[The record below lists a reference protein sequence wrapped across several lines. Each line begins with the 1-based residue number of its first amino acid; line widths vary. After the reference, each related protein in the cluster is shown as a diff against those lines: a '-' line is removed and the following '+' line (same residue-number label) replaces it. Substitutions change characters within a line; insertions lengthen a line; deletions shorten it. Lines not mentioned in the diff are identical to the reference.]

1 MNTYSTVYDPP
12 LFHVSATSPG
22 RIDLASSTQ
31 ATAHVFILEDDI
43 VRVMVLPDGRVHQP
57 ASWAIAPGLDD
68 VPVEGC
74 DRFDF
79 SSFTCPEFTLEEQP
93 DLLRIETSR
102 VRLSVELRG
111 LLCHWEIRVNG
122 EWLDA
127 ARDRPTQAYNFGWW
141 DDKVYHYLAR
151 DRGEMYFGLGERT
164 GETNRAGRRFRM
176 CNIDA
181 MGYSARSS
189 DPLYKHIPFYVTWKP
204 ETGLAFGL
212 FYDTLADCTFDMG
225 CELDNYHGLY
235 RYFAAD
241 HGDLDYYF
249 MAGPSVAD
257 VARRFTWLTGRPAFM
272 PRWALGYSGST
283 MSYTDAPD
291 AQKRMG
297 EFLEHCAEHRILCT
311 SFHLSSGYTSIGGKR
326 CVFTWNREKFPDP
339 AAFVR
344 SYLDA
349 GVHLCPN
356 IKPCLL
362 RGHPAFEEARQKGLF
377 LKDES
382 GEPAWVQFWDE
393 VGAYLDFTNPDTIEW
408 WKAKVKSALLDY
420 GISATWND
428 NNEFE
433 VWSPRVLADGF
444 GRPSPAREIRA
455 VEPLLMMRAS
465 RDAQREHDPGRRPFL
480 VTRSGMAGMQRYAQ
494 TWSGDNFT
502 SWETLKYNIKMG
514 LGLALSGVS
523 NTGHDVGGFA
533 GPRPDP
539 ELFVRW
545 VQAGILMPRFSI
557 HSWNDD
563 GTANEP
569 WMYPE
574 ATSQVREL
582 INLRSWLTPYLYL
595 LLWRYRTEYE
605 PVIRPTFYDFSD
617 DRQCY
622 LENDDMMLGPSLLAA
637 AVVEPGAQTRAVY
650 LPRGAAWWDVWSGTR
665 WEGGQVVELAA
676 PWDRPVLLAQAGSVI
691 PVDSG
696 DVRGFLLFPLLEGAS
711 SGQSHEDDG
720 ESETYREGGFGYW
733 HVTVRSEAGALQVS
747 VMRSGR
753 FTGGQNE
760 LALILPESELRPVNV
775 SGALLLEDHHG
786 NGQRRLRV
794 RIVTAA

>member
-1 MNTYSTVYDPP
+1 
-12 LFHVSATSPG
+12 LFRVSARARG
-22 RIDLASSTQ
+22 RIDLSSSTQ
-31 ATAHVFILEDDI
+31 ATAHVFVLEDDI
-43 VRVMVLPDGRVHQP
+43 IRVMVLPDGKVHQP
-57 ASWAIAPGLDD
+57 VTWAIAPGLDD
-68 VPVEGC
+68 VPVQGH
-74 DRFDF
+74 DRFDV
-79 SSFTCPEFTLEEQP
+79 SNFTCPEFALVEQP
-93 DLLRIETSR
+93 AWLSIETSR
-102 VRLSVELRG
+102 VRLTIELRG
-111 LLCHWEIRVNG
+111 LSCHWALQVG
-122 EWLDA
+122 GKWPDA
-127 ARDRPTQAYNFGWW
+127 ARDRRTQAYNFGWW
-141 DDKVYHYLAR
+141 ENKVFHYLAR
-151 DRGEMYFGLGERT
+151 DRDDMYFGLGERA
-164 GETNRAGRRFRM
+164 GEIDRAGRRFRM

-181 MGYSARSS
+181 MGYSAKST
-189 DPLYKHIPFYVTWKP
+189 DPLYKHIPFYLTWKP
-204 ETGLAFGL
+204 QPGLAFGL

-235 RYFAAD
+235 RYFTAD

-249 MAGPSVAD
+249 VAGPSVAD
-257 VARRFTWLTGRPAFM
+257 VVRRFTWLTGRPALM

-291 AQKRMG
+291 AQKRMR
-297 EFLEHCAEHRILCT
+297 EFLDHCAEHGILCS

-362 RGHPAFEEARQKGLF
+362 RDHPAFEEAQQEGLF

-382 GEPAWVQFWDE
+382 GGPAWVQFWDE
-393 VGAYLDFTNPDTIEW
+393 VGAYLDFTNPDTIRW

-433 VWSPRVLADGF
+433 VWSPRVFADGF
-444 GRPSPAREIRA
+444 GRPCPAREIRA
-455 VEPLLMMRAS
+455 VQPLLMMRAS
-465 RDAQREHDPGRRPFL
+465 RDAEREHDPGRRPFL
-480 VTRSGMAGMQRYAQ
+480 VTRSGMVGMHRYAQ
-494 TWSGDNFT
+494 TWSGDNYT

-574 ATSQVREL
+574 VTSCIREL
-582 INLRSWLTPYLYL
+582 INLRNWLIPYLYL
-595 LLWRYRTEYE
+595 LLWRYRNDYE
-605 PVIRPTFYDFSD
+605 PVIRPTFYDFPD

-622 LENDDMMLGPSLLAA
+622 LENDDMMLGPSLLTA
-637 AVVEPGAQTRAVY
+637 AVVEPGAQVRAVY
-650 LPRGAAWWDVWSGTR
+650 LPQSAAWWDVWSGTCL
-665 WEGGQVVELAA
+665 EGGQVVELPA
-676 PWDRPVLLAQAGSVI
+676 PWNRPVLLARAGSVV
-691 PVDSG
+691 PVNVSELSTSAG
-696 DVRGFLLFPLLEGAS
+696 DLRGFLLFPLFEGES
-711 SGQSHEDDG
+711 SGQSYEDDG
-720 ESETYREGGFGYW
+720 ESEAYREDGFGSW
-733 HVTVRSEAGALQVS
+733 HVSVKNEASVLQV
-747 VMRSGR
+747 VVIRTGR
-753 FTGGQNE
+753 FSDSQDE
-760 LALILPESELRPVNV
+760 LVLILPGSEFRRVNL
-775 SGALLLEDHHG
+775 SGARLLEEHRTD
-786 NGQRRLRV
+786 GQRRLRV
-794 RIVTAA
+794 RLAPGI